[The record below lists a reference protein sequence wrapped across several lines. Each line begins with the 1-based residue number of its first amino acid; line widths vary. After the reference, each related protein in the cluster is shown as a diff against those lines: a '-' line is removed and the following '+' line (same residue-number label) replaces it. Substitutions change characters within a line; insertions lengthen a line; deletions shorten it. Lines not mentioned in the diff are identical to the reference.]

1 MKRATLVIFICLVLI
16 TTVAACRFVAPTPDP
31 KMIERLVAEAVR
43 ATIEA
48 MPTATPYPT
57 YTPVPLAPTYTP
69 PPTNTSVHTGSTVP
83 SATPIA
89 QPGTAFRTH
98 VVVAGDTLIGIA
110 KQYGTTV
117 EAIVAANNIRDPA
130 LIIVGQVLKI
140 PIAEESA
147 LTTETPTPTVSP
159 RPTTTPTEIQGP

>member
-1 MKRATLVIFICLVLI
+1 MKRATLAIFICLVLAATI
-16 TTVAACRFVAPTPDP
+16 AACRFVAPTPDP

-69 PPTNTSVHTGSTVP
+69 PPTGSTAP
-83 SATPIA
+83 SATSTIPGT
-89 QPGTAFRTH
+89 QPSTAFRTH

-140 PIAEESA
+140 PIGEESA
-147 LTTETPTPTVSP
+147 LITKTPSPTASP